1 MELMGLL
8 FLHGM
13 ALGAWFV
20 PLSGILDQS
29 WLSSIKPW
37 AFAASAVA
45 AMLAPLFF
53 GALADRSVPPLRVL
67 RWTSLATS
75 GCVALTAWNIQAE
88 SPLWLILAVIQ
99 LQSIFCSPSSSL
111 TGSIVFSR
119 LGNSQKQFGTIRALG
134 TIGWMAGCWVVS
146 LLGLD
151 SNPNSLYVCAA
162 FWLALTAYTAFVPYD
177 QIATE
182 SSRPRSIG
190 ERLGLDAMSL
200 LKDRDHRAIFVTA
213 ALVAIPLAAFYPY
226 TPPLLTSVGFTS
238 VSAWMSL
245 AQVTE
250 VMVLVFIS
258 AILQRWPLKWVV
270 LAGIGLAI
278 LRYSLFSLGTSW
290 AVLSG
295 IVLHGVLFTF
305 TYISAQIYLAQR
317 IKSSWRTRAQALLSF
332 MTGGLGNLSGY
343 LLTGAWMSLCGGL
356 ANPNWQL
363 YWLGLAGTL
372 LMVMFYFAISYQG
385 QSRSRTNNPNDP
397 KTI

>member
-1 MELMGLL
+1 MGLL

-29 WLSSIKPW
+29 WLSSMKPW

-67 RWTSLATS
+67 RWTSLATA

-290 AVLSG
+290 TVLSG

-397 KTI
+397 KTT